1 MDINN
6 VNLNKVYSLVSAAGN
21 EQVLNV
27 SEDLKTLSLAESNP
41 NPTKEQVETNRKF
54 HDGLL
59 SSLQEITNDETVLKE
74 VRGKLGLSE
83 GSEKVEPKSIL
94 ARDIKSAID
103 LVMAKVSTQI
113 GKVLTRSF
121 PPAVNELIL
130 EAVKANPKHD
140 VVKAFLK
147 EEGGTLD
154 NLARLCRLT
163 CQSLQDG
170 ANSAALA
177 YLDGFAY
184 DIADF
189 GNVLRVSVSD
199 NQQYA
204 AGVSHRKEEETAQ
217 AEKEKKEEQSSVKKE
232 QQPVKKEQQNVTNG
246 FLVGSKLQ
254 NSNEKK
260 TVTLN
265 LGEIKEEDENE
276 EAANDG
282 VGKDN
287 LQEQKQSFDK
297 DTNNKIK
304 NVKNNQD
311 KNDDDNKINGDEKN
325 NIEVKNN
332 EVKDKKNDDN
342 NVKVDVKNN
351 IEVKVNEDK
360 VDDTLLVILAKLN
373 EKGSDL
379 GLNKFSEVLREDKD
393 KYFSTCIK
401 RFLEDSCK
409 SDFEHADKYE
419 SSLVDEM
426 RDLLPYEQYLREPKK
441 LLEEAIFRAKATIR
455 RPEVFAAAVKLCK
468 EKIGDLEKAIQ
479 NGNWSDL
486 RKKPLKDLLPLVS
499 EPLAHQQGDLYDTMS
514 KVYTSGM
521 RNNKPEDDVVK
532 DVAKVIENAIS
543 RALDERDWR
552 QPQEVAPTN
561 PKNPKNPNALYKEN
575 TLLTQGN
582 TNMCYLRSLEN
593 ALLERGKTLPK
604 PINGTYTF
612 DVAFVNGT
620 NEKGEELTF
629 TRQITV
635 EKDEIQTLKNLYVSK
650 KCLGNQEQDLT
661 DLDWA
666 VNIAQ
671 AKKRVVQNVLDR
683 SGGNEAQKAEDA
695 KKCNLEKLTKETI
708 SLQDDEGKYNI
719 ACQFITE
726 SGHDEDVAALFGLTS
741 EPESI
746 SINHAGYVQG
756 QNRTLQD
763 YLLSADKDLNP
774 ASLYENFNRVREWK
788 KANPH
793 GILTLN
799 EAGRHFVAITGFYF
813 NGDKDF
819 GFIVR
824 DSMDAKKKESTVN
837 VVGYTYDESADEGEC
852 HKLSVHCYPAPAK
865 PAA

>member
-59 SSLQEITNDETVLKE
+59 SSLQEITNDETVIKE
-74 VRGKLGLSE
+74 VRSKLGLSE
-83 GSEKVEPKSIL
+83 GSEKVEPKSIF

-103 LVMAKVSTQI
+103 LVMSKVSKRI
-113 GKVLTRSF
+113 GEVLTRPF

-184 DIADF
+184 DVADF
-189 GNVLRVSVSD
+189 GNVMRVSVSD

-260 TVTLN
+260 TVTSDLD
-265 LGEIKEEDENE
+265 EIKEEDE

-282 VGKDN
+282 VDKDN
-287 LQEQKQSFDK
+287 LQEQMQPFDK
-297 DTNNKIK
+297 VTNSKIK

-325 NIEVKNN
+325 NVEVKNN

-342 NVKVDVKNN
+342 EKKVDVKNN
-351 IEVKVNEDK
+351 IEVKVNEGK
-360 VDDTLLVILAKLN
+360 VDDTLSVIIPLLE
-373 EKGSDL
+373 EKENNF
-379 GLNKFSEVLREDKD
+379 GLKKFSEVLREDKD
-393 KYFSTCIK
+393 KYFSTRIK
-401 RFLEDSCK
+401 RFLEDSRK
-409 SDFEHADKYE
+409 SDIEHADEYG
-419 SSLVDEM
+419 SRLPDSM
-426 RDLLPYEQYLREPKK
+426 QDLLSYEQYLRDPKK
-441 LLEEAIFRAKATIR
+441 LLEEAIFRTKAAIR
-455 RPEVFAAAVKLCK
+455 RPAVFAEAVKLCK
-468 EKIGDLEKAIQ
+468 EKIEELEKASQ
-479 NGNWSDL
+479 NKERSDL
-486 RKKPLKDLLPLVS
+486 RKQPLKDLLPLVS
-499 EPLAHQQGDLYDTMS
+499 KPLEHQHGDLYDTMS

-521 RNNKPEDDVVK
+521 RNKPEADVVK
-532 DVAKVIENAIS
+532 EVAKVIENAIS
-543 RALDERDWR
+543 RALDESDWR
-552 QPQEVAPTN
+552 QPQEVVPTD
-561 PKNPKNPNALYKEN
+561 PKNPNALYKEN

-683 SGGNEAQKAEDA
+683 SGGDEAQKAEDA

-708 SLQDDEGKYNI
+708 SFLGEEGKYDM

-746 SINHAGYVQG
+746 SINYAG
-756 QNRTLQD
+756 NLQD
-763 YLLSADKDLNP
+763 LNPDEDIQQYLQSADKDLNP

-813 NGDKDF
+813 NDDKDF

-837 VVGYTYDESADEGEC
+837 VVGYTYDESPDEGEC